1 MLVKLELRVGD
12 KYVKGEFSPDM
23 AKMIFNEIVKNGKE
37 PIDKMDTPYGI
48 MVRPTEPV
56 KPVRYHRRP
65 NKTFMT
71 KYTDIFNAVSKDK
84 EHFDIY
90 DVIKAAGYKKA
101 EDFAG
106 TGYKYLTMIAKKN
119 GWEKRGRK
127 GWWKKEVSPR
137 KLEIAPSIPDS
148 IRKFKNEFKKMFLD
162 AAKGREVFPIR
173 EIREAYHKTWGGYQ
187 YRLLDEITKELGYIR
202 ERGIIRKIR
211 TKKTEPE
218 KKSPILLI
226 PIAKIEA
233 TVLTIAKSI
242 KQFSVFDI
250 MKAMGM
256 TSATR
261 NNKEYYRIWIV
272 LDGMRKRGIIEKYSY
287 VLNDTKR
294 TFYSLRTKEPKPDEN
309 ELPED
314 TTLNIVVGILDKF
327 VSFDMN
333 GLMAVTNKNGDN
345 YQKYSAKALFD
356 WIYKNT
362 DYLQKLTGKKLERG
376 GIGDF
381 RFVKT
386 V

>member
-106 TGYKYLTMIAKKN
+106 TGYKYLTIVAKKN

-127 GWWKKEVSPR
+127 GWWKKNVSVP
-137 KLEIAPSIPDS
+137 KDAIPVS
-148 IRKFKNEFKKMFLD
+148 IRKYESEFQKIFS
-162 AAKGREVFPIR
+162 AVAKDRDEFSIH

-187 YRLLDEITKELGYIR
+187 YRLLDEIIKEAGYTRELGVIK
-202 ERGIIRKIR
+202 KIK
-211 TKKTEPE
+211 TKKTEP
-218 KKSPILLI
+218 KDI
-226 PIAKIEA
+226 PARIPVAKIEA
-233 TVLTIAKSI
+233 TVLTIAKGI
-242 KQFSVFDI
+242 TQFSVFDV
-250 MKAMGM
+250 MKAMGI
-256 TSATR
+256 TSVTTR
-261 NNKEYYRIWIV
+261 NKEYYRIWIV

-287 VLNDTKR
+287 VINEQKK
-294 TFYSLRTKEPKPDEN
+294 TFYSLKTKEPKEEN

-327 VSFDMN
+327 VSFDAT
-333 GLMAVTNKNGDN
+333 GLMQVTNKNGDN
-345 YQKYSAKALFD
+345 YQKYSAKTLFN
-356 WIYKNT
+356 WIYNNI

-376 GIGDF
+376 GIGDM